1 VDPPQDTSLLTAGYL
16 RGPLLSLQV
25 LHPLMC
31 FSIGTT
37 GKMKRDG
44 SSTHPLSPVP
54 LSCRVKPGPRSVQ
67 TPARPDT
74 PLEPTAET
82 PAGCCPG
89 ARHNPFPCAPG
100 RDRLF
105 M

>member
-44 SSTHPLSPVP
+44 SSTDPLPLSPSPVVSSP
-54 LSCRVKPGPRSVQ
+54 DHGRPR
-67 TPARPDT
+67 AI
-74 PLEPTAET
+74 
-82 PAGCCPG
+82 G
-89 ARHNPFPCAPG
+89 
-100 RDRLF
+100 
-105 M
+105 